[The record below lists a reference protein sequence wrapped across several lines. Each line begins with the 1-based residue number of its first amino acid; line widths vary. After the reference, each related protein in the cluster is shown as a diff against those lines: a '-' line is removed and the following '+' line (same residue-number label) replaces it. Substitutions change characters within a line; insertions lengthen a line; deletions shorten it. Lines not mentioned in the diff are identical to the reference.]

1 MRRGARM
8 CGTATT
14 SSFLPRGMFL
24 WCNAMQHRC
33 HVSSHTSTTN
43 TTTATASTD
52 SNAGGNHDAK
62 GSVQSPMPYKS
73 THKGSG
79 KAALPPRHRGSDNQA
94 AKDTAASSS
103 SLPHAAA
110 AAGGGGGATHGE
122 ANGGEAFARQGNLA
136 ASRSS
141 CTEDAGV
148 VSSRPLSPL
157 QRRQLLFR
165 HKAAFTL
172 TPQALRRVKYL
183 LKRCHEDPE
192 HQHHPKM
199 PDGIRIGVS
208 RRGCSGYSYT
218 VKYHYPEN
226 ETMPSKETDKRDTR
240 RSHGNN
246 GDTSSLTGMHTGD
259 VVVLQDGVKV
269 VVDSNALFYVIGTE
283 MDYVTRSVE
292 EKFTFRNP
300 NQKYSCG
307 CEESFMPF
315 DLDEQEAN

>member
-1 MRRGARM
+1 MRRAARV
-8 CGTATT
+8 CGIATT
-14 SSFLPRGMFL
+14 SSFLPRVIFL

-33 HVSSHTSTTN
+33 HTSSYTSA
-43 TTTATASTD
+43 TTTTTTTTTASTD
-52 SNAGGNHDAK
+52 SNAGRSHDAK

-79 KAALPPRHRGSDNQA
+79 KAASPLRNRGCDKHA
-94 AKDTAASSS
+94 AKDTAAPSS
-103 SLPHAAA
+103 SLPHAGVS
-110 AAGGGGGATHGE
+110 AAGAHAE
-122 ANGGEAFARQGNLA
+122 ANGSEASARQENLA

-218 VKYHYPEN
+218 VKYHYPED
-226 ETMPSKETDKRDTR
+226 EKMPPKETDKQGTR

-246 GDTSSLTGMHTGD
+246 GDTSSATGMHTGD

-315 DLDEQEAN
+315 DLDEQEAK